1 MAENNS
7 LFPSGIRDNRER
19 GTVGEFL
26 ESQIENGSS
35 LSIVSAYFTI
45 YAFDALKSSLL
56 GINNLRFLFGE
67 PRFIKRLDP
76 DRTEKKSFIIDD
88 DGLRLENQ
96 LQLKRVARE
105 CAEWIKEKVE
115 IRSILESN
123 MLHGKMYHIA
133 KNGVENAILGS
144 SNFTVRGLGL
154 SEAGS
159 NIELNLKVEDNRDRS
174 DLKQWFD
181 ELWNDK
187 KRVKGVKNDVLRYL
201 EQLYENHTPEFV
213 YYKTLFH
220 LFERYLDDQEGRG
233 LLDEPPQLVDTQIWK
248 ELYEFQKDGVKGAIN
263 KILTHN
269 GCIIADSVGLGKTYE
284 ALAVIKYFELRNDN
298 VLVLC
303 PKKLRENWTLY
314 QAYASNKLNPF
325 PNDRF
330 GYTVLS
336 HTDLSRT
343 EGMSGDIDLSSFNWD
358 NYGLVV
364 VDESHNFRNNTRGKR
379 DEDGNRITKSRYER
393 LMEDIVKSGVRTRML
408 LLSAT
413 PVNNDLRDLRN
424 QLYFLTE
431 ERDDAFKDSLRVAN
445 LRETITTAQ
454 TAFNKWA
461 KQDGARSSQELL
473 EHLSTEFFRLLD
485 GVTIAR
491 SRGQIEDYY
500 PKSLQELGGFPE
512 RSKPIAL
519 SPDIDTHKEFMS
531 YDKLNHEISE
541 YQLSLYNP
549 TKYLRPEYHSEY
561 NLEPVKNFSQS
572 DREHYLIGMMKVNF
586 LKRLE
591 SSVHSFRITLKRT
604 LDKIEDLEKRIR
616 LFQDARTENP
626 NLDPTELE
634 IDADDDE
641 DLQAAFEVGKSLV
654 FKMAHLDVERWL
666 EDLKR
671 DREQLGRPYRSAKKV
686 GINRDA
692 KLAKLKELIETKVR
706 NPTITQTDQP
716 NRKVLVFTAFAD
728 TADYLYG
735 ALREWATSE
744 LNIHIGMVTGAGA
757 NKTTL
762 GKRNFID
769 ILTNFSPI
777 AKHRDSDSSMPQDE
791 EIDLLIGTDCI
802 SEGQNLQDCD
812 YLINY
817 DIHWNPVRIIQRF
830 GRIDRIGSVNKSV
843 HLVNF
848 WPTADLNRYI
858 NLKNRV
864 EARMALVDVTAT
876 QGDNLLN
883 PDELPAAIEGDLRYR
898 DQQLLKLKDEILDL
912 EEFAESVALNEFTL
926 DDFRMELIKYIE
938 SNRKKL
944 KETPF
949 GLYAVVPPPPNDPI
963 IQPGVIFCLRQKTE
977 SEENERLNPTQ
988 PYFLVYVRTD
998 GEVRFSFAYPKQILE
1013 MYRQLC
1019 STANKPYDEL
1029 CALFDERTANG
1040 ADMSRYNRLL
1050 ERTVKSITQ
1059 TYKKRAFANLTSG
1072 RRGALPLETD
1082 QVGDTNDFE
1091 LVTWLVIE
1099 NSEIHQESA
1108 P

>member
-1 MAENNS
+1 MTENPS

-19 GTVGEFL
+19 GTVGKFL

-45 YAFDALKSSLL
+45 YAFEALKSSLL
-56 GINNLRFLFGE
+56 GISDLRFLFGE

-76 DRTEKKSFIIDD
+76 DKTEKKSFVIDS
-88 DGLRLENQ
+88 DGLQLENQ

-105 CAEWIKEKVE
+105 CAEWIEEKVE
-115 IRSILESN
+115 IRSIRESN

-154 SEAGS
+154 SESGG
-159 NIELNLKVEDNRDRS
+159 NIELNLKVADDRDRS
-174 DLKQWFD
+174 DLKLWFD
-181 ELWNDK
+181 ELWNDEK
-187 KRVKGVKNDVLRYL
+187 HVEDVKEEVLSYL
-201 EQLYENHTPEFV
+201 HQLYENYAPEFV

-220 LFERYLDDQEGRG
+220 IFERFLSDQEGRG
-233 LLDEPPQLVDTQIWK
+233 LLDEPAQLVDTQIWK
-248 ELYEFQKDGVKGAIN
+248 ALYEFQKDGVKGAIN

-284 ALAVIKYFELRNDN
+284 ALAVIKYFELRNEN

-303 PKKLRENWTLY
+303 PKKLRENWTLF
-314 QAYASNKLNPF
+314 QAYTGNKLNPF

-336 HTDLSRT
+336 HTDLSR
-343 EGMSGDIDLSSFNWD
+343 EGGMSGDIDLSSFNWG

-364 VDESHNFRNNTRGKR
+364 IDESHNFRNNTPGKKDR
-379 DEDGNRITKSRYER
+379 DGNLIRLSRYKR
-393 LMEDIVKSGVRTRML
+393 LMEDIVKSGVKTKML

-431 ERDDAFKDSLRVAN
+431 ERDDAFKDSLGVAN
-445 LRETITTAQ
+445 LRETITAAQ

-461 KQDGARSSQELL
+461 KEDGARNSQKLL
-473 EHLSTEFFRLLD
+473 EELSTAFFKLLD
-485 GVTIAR
+485 GLTIAR
-491 SRGQIEDYY
+491 SRKQIQKYY
-500 PKSLQELGGFPE
+500 PKSLRELGGFPE
-512 RSKPIAL
+512 RSKPVSL
-519 SPDIDTHKEFMS
+519 SPPIDTLGEFMS
-531 YDKLNHEISE
+531 YDKLNEEISE

-549 TKYLRPEYHSEY
+549 TKYLRPEYQSEY
-561 NLEPVKNFSQS
+561 DLEPVRNFKQS
-572 DREHYLIGMMKVNF
+572 DREHFLIGMMRVNF

-591 SSVHSFRITLKRT
+591 SSVRSFRITLKRT
-604 LDKIEDLEKRIR
+604 LDKIEELEARIR
-616 LFQDARTENP
+616 RFQEYRAENP
-626 NLDPTELE
+626 DLDPAEME

-641 DLQAAFEVGKSLV
+641 ELQAAFEVGKSLV

-666 EDLKR
+666 EDLKQ
-671 DREQLGRPYRSAKKV
+671 DREQLEGPYRSAEKV
-686 GINRDA
+686 SPVRDA
-692 KLAKLKELIETKVR
+692 KLAKLKELIEGKVKH
-706 NPTITQTDQP
+706 PTITKNGNP
-716 NRKVLVFTAFAD
+716 NRKVLMFTAFAD

-735 ALREWATSE
+735 ELHEWAQAE
-744 LNIHIGMVTGAGA
+744 LGIRTGMVTGGA
-757 NKTTL
+757 MPNRTTL
-762 GKRNFID
+762 GKTNFID
-769 ILTNFSPI
+769 IITNFSPI
-777 AKHRDSDSSMPQDE
+777 AKSRASDSSMPQE
-791 EIDLLIGTDCI
+791 QEIDLLIGTDCI

-848 WPTADLNRYI
+848 WPTPDLNRYI

-876 QGDNLLN
+876 QGDNLLD
-883 PDELPAAIEGDLRYR
+883 PDALPDVIAGDLKYR
-898 DQQLLKLKDEILDL
+898 DQQLLKLQEEILDL
-912 EEFAESVALNEFTL
+912 EEFNESVALNEFTL

-944 KETPF
+944 KDAPF
-949 GLYAVVPPPPNDPI
+949 GLYAVVPPVPGDSI

-977 SEENERLNPTQ
+977 SEENEKLNPTQ
-988 PYFLVYVRTD
+988 PYFLVYVRED
-998 GEVRFSFAYPKQILE
+998 GVVRFTFAQPKQILE
-1013 MYRQLC
+1013 MYRELC
-1019 STANKPYDEL
+1019 ATKTSPYDEL
-1029 CALFDERTANG
+1029 CALFDEHTEDG
-1040 ADMSRYNRLL
+1040 GDMSQYDKLL
-1050 ERTVKSITQ
+1050 RDAVRSISY
-1059 TYKKRAFANLTSG
+1059 TYEKRAFSSLRSG
-1072 RRGALPLETD
+1072 RGGVLPLESE
-1082 QVGDTNDFE
+1082 QVGDTTDFE
-1091 LVTWLVIE
+1091 LITWLVIKAAGE
-1099 NSEIHQESA
+1099 
-1108 P
+1108 